1 MSTETISRGMELRR
15 KILGDKWVDRS
26 ISKRN
31 EFNGPFQDFVTR
43 YVWGDVWQR
52 PGLDHNTRRYLVI
65 ATMLALGTWDEFKLH
80 VRGAL
85 RDGVSKDV
93 IREIILQSTVYCGVP
108 RGNHAMNEAE
118 AVFAETTQ

>member
-1 MSTETISRGMELRR
+1 MSKEDIERGMQLRR
-15 KILGDKWVDRS
+15 KVLGTQWVDRS
-26 ISKRN
+26 IAKRN
-31 EFNGPFQDFVTR
+31 EFNAPFQDFVTR

-65 ATMLALGTWDEFKLH
+65 ATMLALGTWEEFKLH

-85 RDGVSKDV
+85 RDGVSKET

-108 RGNHAMNEAE
+108 QGNHAMNEAE
-118 AVFAETTQ
+118 LVFAESSQ

>member
-1 MSTETISRGMELRR
+1 MSAEEISRGMELRR
-15 KILGDKWVDRS
+15 KVLGDKWVDKS
-26 ISKRN
+26 VAKRN
-31 EFNGPFQDFVTR
+31 EFNGPFQDLVTR
-43 YVWGDVWQR
+43 YVWGDIWQR
-52 PGLDHNTRRYLVI
+52 PGLDHNTRRFLVI

-85 RDGVSKDV
+85 RDGISKEV

-108 RGNHAMNEAE
+108 AGNHAMNEAE